1 MGTPSTNTNTTIYQV
16 YDQERIDLGNK
27 TGAITL
33 DMGTYA
39 NMIFTLTGNVTLVS
53 TSNDLPAAKGSTY
66 TIFVVQDSTPRT
78 INWLGTSKFVSTFS
92 ASELQPDTAAGSVT
106 MYEAIWNGT
115 EYELLTDK
123 PI

>member
-92 ASELQPDTAAGSVT
+92 ASELQPDTTAGSVT